1 MQSEA
6 GALGEEIKDAV
17 ENKHLH
23 AGALKIVVRLA
34 RMDAVKRDDFW
45 RSLQLYWDYGIEGGL
60 FGAQHVGDLVE
71 QARDA
76 SGDGTTELAFVLCGI
91 PPMNRSVLSTVS
103 VGSGHSLMAPE

>member
-1 MQSEA
+1 M
-6 GALGEEIKDAV
+6 
-17 ENKHLH
+17 
-23 AGALKIVVRLA
+23 IVTAKTSAIFILYFPLRLCIVARLA

-76 SGDGTTELAFVLCGI
+76 SGDGTTELVFVLCGI
-91 PPMNRSVLSTVS
+91 PPNEPISTFNGIGGKRSFA
-103 VGSGHSLMAPE
+103 HAA